1 MIKTRHELLSFYLL
15 CTILL
20 FVNIGTSNDGQITF
34 VFLMMLLIVMI
45 SQYRRS
51 MIYLKQLKRYDEV
64 ALLVQEKNDYSSIRP
79 LVIEQQE
86 VVGVQYNQ
94 LMRFIHQQEF
104 RNKRNMQILNIITN
118 NIHIPILR
126 YHV

>member
-34 VFLMMLLIVMI
+34 VFLMMLLIGMI

-86 VVGVQYNQ
+86 VVGV
-94 LMRFIHQQEF
+94 
-104 RNKRNMQILNIITN
+104 NIIN
-118 NIHIPILR
+118 
-126 YHV
+126 

>member
-118 NIHIPILR
+118 LSLIHI
-126 YHV
+126 